1 MLSAFLNCFK
11 IPELR
16 QRILF
21 TLGLLALVR
30 LLTIVPCP
38 GIDPIALAKNFEG
51 SKGILDMVNL
61 FSGGALEKFAVGA
74 LGIMPYISASII
86 MQILTPVL
94 PDLERLQREGDH
106 GRQKLNQY
114 TRYLTVLICLIQ
126 GFILTQTM
134 IHPQFLNSSA
144 TMPVVGGLPISV
156 FTLTSVLILT
166 GGTMVMMWLGEQI
179 TERGVG
185 NGASLIITVNILDR
199 LPNAISGLW
208 RQYVTGTEL
217 TAVHLVLIGLVFA
230 LACAGTI
237 ALCVGVRKIPIKHA
251 GRIGGKV
258 GQAQETYLPLRVNFA
273 SVMPIIFASALLS
286 LPPIIFG
293 FALKYESSYPGWL
306 TTVLYWFSKN
316 LNYGEPFQMA
326 VDAALIIGFSYFW
339 VANQFNPVRIA
350 DELQASGGYVP
361 GLRPG
366 QATAEYLDKVMTQI
380 TFAGAIFLTTL
391 ALTPT
396 ILISQTSIFGA
407 DRMLAG
413 FFGGTSLLIV
423 VGVTLD
429 TMKQVETM
437 LMNHNYAGFLTKGQL
452 RSRRG

>member
-38 GIDPIALAKNFEG
+38 GVDLVALKHNFQG

-134 IHPQFLNSSA
+134 LNPHFLSS
-144 TMPVVGGLPISV
+144 TGVSPVVQGLPIPA
-156 FTLTSVLILT
+156 FTLTSVIILT
-166 GGTMVMMWLGEQI
+166 GGTMIMMWLGEQI

-185 NGASLIITVNILDR
+185 NGASLIISVNILDR
-199 LPNAISGLW
+199 LPSAISSLW
-208 RQYVTGTEL
+208 KQYVNGTDL

-258 GQAQETYLPLRVNFA
+258 GQAQETYLPLRVNFS

-286 LPPIIFG
+286 LPPMLLG
-293 FALKYESSYPGWL
+293 WTLQYQSSYPTWL
-306 TTVLYWFSKN
+306 YQALLWLNVN
-316 LNYGEPFQMA
+316 LNYGAPFQMA

-380 TFAGAIFLTTL
+380 TFAGALFLTVL

-396 ILISQTSIFGA
+396 ILISQTSIFGS
-407 DRMLAG
+407 DQMLAS

-437 LMNHNYAGFLTKGQL
+437 LMNHNYAGFLSKGQL